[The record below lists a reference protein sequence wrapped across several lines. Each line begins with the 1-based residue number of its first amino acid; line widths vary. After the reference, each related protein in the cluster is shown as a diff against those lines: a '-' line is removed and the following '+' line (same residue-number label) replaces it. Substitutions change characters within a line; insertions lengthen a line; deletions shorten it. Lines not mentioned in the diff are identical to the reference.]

1 MKLFRQIEITT
12 EEPESIGVYPFSFLQ
27 SVIKI
32 GDNYCGVLQL
42 DDYISENIKQ
52 ELNSLRQHVEAIP
65 NTARVVEEYDK
76 IKQDIV
82 IPQEMKALFE
92 ALESLSNKLA

>member
-1 MKLFRQIEITT
+1 MLNSYMMINGDHHADINW
-12 EEPESIGVYPFSFLQ
+12 SIKKVGLMQ
-27 SVIKI
+27 S
-32 GDNYCGVLQL
+32 L
-42 DDYISENIKQ
+42 ENINS
-52 ELNSLRQHVEAIP
+52 LNSHVEAIP